1 MQTQAKVMDNI
12 NESMS
17 GNLWK
22 QGENKVYQDVI
33 IAGFGGQGV
42 LLIGNVLAQAAME
55 AGQNVTFM
63 PVYGVEMRGGTANC
77 TVVVAD
83 EEIGSP
89 VIHSPMSLIVMNQ
102 PSLSKFHPRLRFN
115 GILVVNSSLVDKEQI
130 SQEGEQIVVPI
141 PANEIANELGSVKMA
156 NIVALGAWVQATGS
170 LPLQSVQKVV
180 SSMFS
185 AKGKSILQANDQA
198 LLRGADWAE
207 SQIKASET
215 S

>member
-1 MQTQAKVMDNI
+1 VKPL
-12 NESMS
+12 S

-77 TVVVAD
+77 TVVVSD

-89 VIHSPMSLIVMNQ
+89 VIHAPLSLIVMNQ
-102 PSLSKFHPRLRFN
+102 PSLSKFQPRLRSN
-115 GILVVNSSLVDKEQI
+115 GVLVVNSSLVEREQIPQDKEQI
-130 SQEGEQIVVPI
+130 VVSI
-141 PANEIANELGSVKMA
+141 PANDLANELGSVKMA
-156 NIVALGAWVQATGS
+156 NIVALGAWTQATCA
-170 LPLQSVQKVV
+170 LPLQSVRDVV
-180 SSMFS
+180 GSIFAS
-185 AKGKSILQANDQA
+185 KGESVLQANDQA
-198 LLRGADWAE
+198 LLRGAEWAE
-207 SQIKASET
+207 SLVKASEA